1 MKPVIGNTWA
11 TRGNTPTIFAKTN
24 WEKLSVIGGITSQGQ
39 FFQQTHEGS
48 IKAPGFISF
57 LTHLL
62 RHIEGKLTVVV
73 DNAKIHRAKIVMEFV
88 AKHER
93 LTITHLPPYS
103 PELNPIELVWAYV
116 KRHCLANFCPE
127 NLGQLKAYLRT
138 IWPKIRYRQLPSKLL
153 GIQHEVLETWHVIN
167 KRAQLGRVSCVIPL
181 LFFASQVPLLSS
193 YPASSVGTAAKRGR
207 YGIKDCSAPM

>member
-1 MKPVIGNTWA
+1 MVCGTTKTGLGSSSNVGGFHGRKRRNVRSNRKNHRLTSGWKQSFQPWKKKIEAGETVVWADEVGISMKPVIGNTWA

-127 NLGQLKAYLRT
+127 NLGQLKA
-138 IWPKIRYRQLPSKLL
+138 
-153 GIQHEVLETWHVIN
+153 
-167 KRAQLGRVSCVIPL
+167 
-181 LFFASQVPLLSS
+181 LSL
-193 YPASSVGTAAKRGR
+193 
-207 YGIKDCSAPM
+207 IHI

>member
-1 MKPVIGNTWA
+1 MWADEVGISMKPVIGNTWA

-167 KRAQLGRVSCVIPL
+167 RLQTCP
-181 LFFASQVPLLSS
+181 
-193 YPASSVGTAAKRGR
+193 PASAQAAQSRQSVFRHFSQG
-207 YGIKDCSAPM
+207 